1 MRYRMLSPSGD
12 YVFGQGRQEFW
23 VDSAEGVAQ
32 AVQTRLLLAQ
42 GDWFLDL
49 IEGTPYAT
57 QILGAGTRALYDQAI
72 RTRILGTPGVLSII
86 DYTSDLDDQRHLSV
100 RCTIQTQYGPQVFVA
115 GLRPPTP
122 VPTGSWINSAG
133 LRGMW
138 VNSVGDMGDWVP

>member
-49 IEGTPYAT
+49 TEGTPYST

-86 DYTSDLDDQRHLSV
+86 SYASELDSERNLAV
-100 RCTIQTQYGPQVFVA
+100 ACTIQTQYGPQGFA
-115 GLRPPTP
+115 LSLQRPSP
-122 VPTGSWINSAG
+122 VSTGSWINSVG